1 MHRPSAR
8 LRPLGHALAFCLLS
22 ASVPA
27 SGETDEVRAL
37 REQMETLARQNR
49 ELAASVAALQREVE
63 GARDEARAARDEAQA
78 APAAPFGAP
87 AAAPFGA
94 PAPSAPGALAETS
107 IGGTRLQLLDVSLDT
122 LWAFGSSTAENDEL
136 ALLQGGGHDPRQRGF
151 NLPQVEL
158 SFSGAVDPY
167 FTGEAHVVYFLDADN
182 GSQFE
187 LEEAFVQ
194 TLQLPFGLHEHG
206 AQLELGTF
214 FTEFG
219 RLNPRHP
226 HAWDWQDQPIVLTR
240 FFGEDGLRGPGARL
254 GWLLPLPWYS
264 EVHLGAQ
271 NANGETMTSFLAN
284 DEVFEERPI
293 GGRPFTDE
301 SLRDLGDLLYLVRW
315 VNGGD
320 LSDTWSAQVG
330 VSFLNGPN
338 ATGTDGTTRIYGI
351 DGVAKWKPL
360 VSDHGWPF
368 VKIEGELMKRDYHAD
383 SFFGCPGGASECED
397 PLALGSQ
404 TLRDWGG
411 YALLL
416 WGFRRPFAAGLRYEY
431 ASGSGESV
439 GPYDGRSADPFRDNR
454 QRIAP
459 LLVYYPSEFSRL
471 RLQYNYDRAEFT
483 DARANHTV
491 WLGLEFGLGPHAA
504 HGF

>member
-1 MHRPSAR
+1 MYGHFTRCRPIGR
-8 LRPLGHALAFCLLS
+8 ALAACLLVS
-22 ASVPA
+22 ATA
-27 SGETDEVRAL
+27 SAAETDEIREL
-37 REQMETLARQNR
+37 RLQMEALARQNR
-49 ELAASVAALQREVE
+49 ELSASVAALTDQVE
-63 GARDEARAARDEAQA
+63 TARDEARAARDAAEA
-78 APAAPFGAP
+78 APAGGAP

-94 PAPSAPGALAETS
+94 PPAVPADSRALAETT
-107 IGGTRLQLLDVSLDT
+107 IGETRLQLLDISLDT

-136 ALLQGGGHDPRQRGF
+136 VLLQGGGHDPRQRGF

-167 FTGEAHVVYFLDADN
+167 FTGEAHLVYFLDAEN
-182 GSQFE
+182 ESRFE

-194 TLQLPFGLHEHG
+194 TLQLPFGLHEYG

-214 FTEFG
+214 LTEFG
-219 RLNPRHP
+219 RMNPRHP

-264 EVHLGAQ
+264 EVHVGAQ

-293 GGRPFTDE
+293 GGRPFARGGM
-301 SLRDLGDLLYLVRW
+301 RDLGDLLYLLRW

-320 LSDTWSAQVG
+320 LSDTWSTQVG

-338 ATGTDGTTRIYGI
+338 ATGPDGTTRIYGV
-351 DGVAKWKPL
+351 DGVLKWKPL

-368 VKIEGELMKRDYHAD
+368 VKIEGELMKRDYRAD
-383 SFFGCPGGASECED
+383 SFLGCAGDEPCAE
-397 PLALGSQ
+397 PLALGGK

-411 YALLL
+411 YAQLL
-416 WGFRRPFAAGLRYEY
+416 WGFRRPWAAGLRYEY
-431 ASGSGESV
+431 ASGSGASV
-439 GPYDGRSADPFRDNR
+439 GPYAGRSADPYRDDR
-454 QRIAP
+454 HRIAP
-459 LLVYYPSEFSRL
+459 LLVYYPSEFARL
-471 RLQYNYDRAEFT
+471 RLQYDYDRSDFT
-483 DARANHTV
+483 EERANHTV

>member
-1 MHRPSAR
+1 MHHASAR
-8 LRPLGHALAFCLLS
+8 RRPLGRALAACLLLTTSTPVS
-22 ASVPA
+22 AES
-27 SGETDEVRAL
+27 DEVRTL

-49 ELAASVAALQREVE
+49 DLAESVETLRRQVE
-63 GARDEARAARDEAQA
+63 EARDEARAARDDAQA
-78 APAAPFGAP
+78 PRAAAPPFGAPPGAAPFGSSP
-87 AAAPFGA
+87 ALGETTVGGA
-94 PAPSAPGALAETS
+94 
-107 IGGTRLQLLDVSLDT
+107 RLQLLDISLDT

-167 FTGEAHVVYFLDADN
+167 FTGEAHVVWFLDAEN
-182 GSQFE
+182 ESRFE

-219 RLNPRHP
+219 RMNPRHP

-293 GGRPFTDE
+293 GGRPFGRDGF
-301 SLRDLGDLLYLVRW
+301 RDLGDLLYLVRW

-320 LSDTWSAQVG
+320 LTDTWSAQVG

-338 ATGTDGTTRIYGI
+338 ATGPGGTTRIYGI

-368 VKIEGELMKRDYHAD
+368 VKIEGELMKRDYRAD
-383 SFFGCPGGASECED
+383 SFFGCADGEAECEE
-397 PLALGSQ
+397 PLALGGD

-411 YALLL
+411 YAQIL
-416 WGFRRPFAAGLRYEY
+416 WGFRRPWAAGLRYEY
-431 ASGSGESV
+431 ASGSGRSV
-439 GPYDGRSADPFRDNR
+439 GPYDGRGADPFRDDR

-471 RLQYNYDRAEFT
+471 RLQYNYDRSDFT
-483 DARANHTV
+483 EERANHTV